1 MAGCIRLRGNALAWK
16 RCSPG
21 NDATVHGPVSIGSTD
36 SIPCWKIARAQLVT
50 HGVRALPSG
59 VRALDGIAVA
69 T

>member
-36 SIPCWKIARAQLVT
+36 SIPWWKIARAQLVT